1 MSKLWIS
8 RVNGYDGENLKTYG
22 MVTGMTNAAIG
33 LGATLGPVSAGVLVQ
48 TITFDWYSTAVS
60 LSYLAMVRVCVLVI
74 FTQ

>member
-1 MSKLWIS
+1 
-8 RVNGYDGENLKTYG
+8 

-60 LSYLAMVRVCVLVI
+60 LSYLAMVRVCALVI
-74 FTQ
+74 FIQWFEEWIDQSAIQAVM

>member
-1 MSKLWIS
+1 
-8 RVNGYDGENLKTYG
+8 